1 MKRKTIKPACPEY
14 PMQEKSPAK
23 DGTAGRSIA
32 VMTGGG
38 DCPGLNAVIR
48 AVTKTAITKF
58 GLEVWGIQDGYLGL
72 IEDRMDVLTYDDVSN
87 ILTVGGT
94 ILGSSN
100 VANPFKYPVTV
111 GKSFDPAQDGQRQF
125 RDVSDKCIEV
135 LNSHGIDALICIGG
149 DGTMASAAEF
159 AKKGV
164 NVIGLPK
171 TIDNDLYG
179 TDITFGFNT
188 AVTTATE
195 AIDKIHTT
203 ASSHHRVMIVEVM
216 GRYAGWIALH
226 AGVASGS
233 DCLLLPEIPYR
244 LDKICNFVLSRSKRG
259 RRFSIIVA
267 AEGAKEKGGEMV
279 VAKKLPF
286 SPDPIRLGGVA
297 SVLAAKINE
306 RTGLDCR
313 EVVLGHIQRGG
324 TPTPFDRVLAT
335 NFGYA
340 AIELLMK
347 GVKGHLVVLKNGK
360 LSSIPLSKVAGRIRT
375 VPKSHYLIKAAQAVG
390 TSFGV

>member
-1 MKRKTIKPACPEY
+1 MKATRLGEGQSRSQKGIK
-14 PMQEKSPAK
+14 
-23 DGTAGRSIA
+23 SIA

-48 AVTKTAITKF
+48 AVTKTAIKRF
-58 GLEVWGIQDGYLGL
+58 DLKVWGIEDGFLGL
-72 IEDRMDVLTYDDVSN
+72 IEDRMHILSYDEVSN

-100 VANPFKYPVTV
+100 TANPFAYRAKV
-111 GKSFDPAQDGQRQF
+111 GKASRV
-125 RDVSDKCIEV
+125 RDVSDKCIE
-135 LNSHGIDALICIGG
+135 LLRGHNIDALVCIGG
-149 DGTMASAAEF
+149 DGTMTSAAAF
-159 AKKGV
+159 AGKGV
-164 NVIGLPK
+164 AVMGVPK

-188 AVTTATE
+188 AVNTATE
-195 AIDKIHTT
+195 AIDKVHTT

-233 DCLLLPEIPYR
+233 DVILLPEIPYR
-244 LDKICNFVLSRSKRG
+244 IDKICEFVIGRSKRG
-259 RRFSIIVA
+259 RRFSIVVI
-267 AEGAKEKGGEMV
+267 AEGAKPKGGKMV
-279 VAKKLPF
+279 VDKKIAY

-297 SVLAAKINE
+297 NLLAE
-306 RTGLDCR
+306 QVGQCTGLDCR
-313 EVVLGHIQRGG
+313 AIILGHVQRGG

-335 NFGYA
+335 AFGNMA
-340 AIELLMK
+340 VELLIK
-347 GVKGHLVVLKNGK
+347 GVRGHLVVLKDNK
-360 LSSIPLSKVAGRIRT
+360 LSSIPLSRVAGKIKT
-375 VPKSHYLIKAAQAVG
+375 VPKNHHLIKAALAVG